1 MLKTILPALLLC
13 LAASSQAQYLETFS
27 TPDKGYLLNFVDDF
41 TGINWM
47 LGPWD
52 NQPPAA
58 FGRDDADYFQTTA
71 AGVLEAID
79 TDQRVCWESPLLNTV
94 MAPGMVSFSVD
105 LSWAGFDPDL
115 AGNPCMDASFDYIL
129 VQYSVNGGAYVDV
142 DNIIGGAT
150 CATIGYANGVPGNPF
165 SGNTTISV
173 SGIPGGGSLRIRV
186 CVNVNANAEV
196 VTIDNVSVPEMG
208 VTVGCAAPELSLA
221 VTPITCGGPNS
232 GAIDLTVFG
241 GTPNY
246 TYTWSNGNLSKDLTG
261 LSEGTYTVT
270 VTDAANC
277 TATAS
282 GTVVNSPFSIS
293 NDVGPATCEGIFD
306 GSIDL
311 IIAGGLQP
319 YTVNWG
325 DLPGSNNPEDR
336 TGLEAG
342 TYVVVVSDA
351 SGCTADAD
359 IIVGLAPGGPYNETF
374 SVDGKG
380 LLPGSSCPDS
390 LAINCSNANFAG
402 VNWTINALDT
412 LDGIDPDDHFY
423 TAGGVLIARD
433 LDQVVC
439 WESPL
444 INTGG
449 AAPGAVG
456 FSLDLKWE
464 GFDSEPAG
472 MNPPDLVADHIDVEF
487 SCDGGPW
494 ERLPNLIGNGVT
506 GHTVVYAD
514 GSGNGNAGE
523 ATISQTAL
531 TCSNLRVRVCGLLNS
546 NDETFSIDNV
556 QVFGSTGLYCPLP
569 ELSAVATPAS
579 CFGAAD
585 GAIDLSLN
593 GGEPPFT
600 IEWSTGAMTEDIN
613 GLSAGT
619 YFVTVTNNLGS
630 RFLEVQ
636 VTEPAALVA
645 AAVIDSNATCAGAA
659 DGGATAFAT
668 GGTTPYTYL
677 WSNGATTASIT
688 GVVAGTYTTT
698 ITDANGCT
706 STAAAIITE
715 PAALVAA
722 TVVDS
727 NAACAGAADGGATAF
742 ATGGTTPYTYL
753 WSNAATT
760 ASITGVVA
768 GTYTTTITDANG
780 CTSTAAAAITE
791 PAALTASAT
800 ATPTT
805 GAMNNGT
812 ATVSAGGGT
821 PSYTYVWSN
830 GQTTATADG
839 LAAGT
844 YTSTVTDANGC
855 TATATATVEQQM
867 AAPGDACTE
876 AIDISSLLGG
886 PQNTAQ
892 TSALY
897 DNTGYNASGDPA
909 AGWDCFSDQQ
919 GPNLDHTIWFSFTG
933 DGNTYRIRTVQC
945 NATNYINGDG
955 DTQMALYSG
964 VCADP
969 TPVACNDDED
979 LGNDVYNALLE
990 IATQPGLTYQLMV
1003 DGWVGSG
1010 YPGTG
1015 EFCLEVTNLTPSAVT
1030 EIGKTG
1036 IRVFPN
1042 PTTGLVRISN
1052 LDAERVEVF
1061 DYTGRLFLQVRQPG
1075 NSIDLS
1081 TAPAGIYLLKLYAGD
1096 AAYSARLVK
1105 E

>member
-1 MLKTILPALLLC
+1 
-13 LAASSQAQYLETFS
+13 
-27 TPDKGYLLNFVDDF
+27 
-41 TGINWM
+41 
-47 LGPWD
+47 
-52 NQPPAA
+52 
-58 FGRDDADYFQTTA
+58 
-71 AGVLEAID
+71 
-79 TDQRVCWESPLLNTV
+79 
-94 MAPGMVSFSVD
+94 
-105 LSWAGFDPDL
+105 
-115 AGNPCMDASFDYIL
+115 
-129 VQYSVNGGAYVDV
+129 
-142 DNIIGGAT
+142 
-150 CATIGYANGVPGNPF
+150 
-165 SGNTTISV
+165 
-173 SGIPGGGSLRIRV
+173 
-186 CVNVNANAEV
+186 
-196 VTIDNVSVPEMG
+196 
-208 VTVGCAAPELSLA
+208 
-221 VTPITCGGPNS
+221 
-232 GAIDLTVFG
+232 
-241 GTPNY
+241 
-246 TYTWSNGNLSKDLTG
+246 
-261 LSEGTYTVT
+261 
-270 VTDAANC
+270 
-277 TATAS
+277 
-282 GTVVNSPFSIS
+282 
-293 NDVGPATCEGIFD
+293 
-306 GSIDL
+306 
-311 IIAGGLQP
+311 
-319 YTVNWG
+319 
-325 DLPGSNNPEDR
+325 
-336 TGLEAG
+336 
-342 TYVVVVSDA
+342 
-351 SGCTADAD
+351 
-359 IIVGLAPGGPYNETF
+359 
-374 SVDGKG
+374 
-380 LLPGSSCPDS
+380 
-390 LAINCSNANFAG
+390 
-402 VNWTINALDT
+402 
-412 LDGIDPDDHFY
+412 
-423 TAGGVLIARD
+423 
-433 LDQVVC
+433 
-439 WESPL
+439 
-444 INTGG
+444 
-449 AAPGAVG
+449 
-456 FSLDLKWE
+456 
-464 GFDSEPAG
+464 
-472 MNPPDLVADHIDVEF
+472 
-487 SCDGGPW
+487 
-494 ERLPNLIGNGVT
+494 
-506 GHTVVYAD
+506 
-514 GSGNGNAGE
+514 
-523 ATISQTAL
+523 
-531 TCSNLRVRVCGLLNS
+531 
-546 NDETFSIDNV
+546 
-556 QVFGSTGLYCPLP
+556 
-569 ELSAVATPAS
+569 
-579 CFGAAD
+579 
-585 GAIDLSLN
+585 
-593 GGEPPFT
+593 
-600 IEWSTGAMTEDIN
+600 
-613 GLSAGT
+613 
-619 YFVTVTNNLGS
+619 
-630 RFLEVQ
+630 
-636 VTEPAALVA
+636 
-645 AAVIDSNATCAGAA
+645 
-659 DGGATAFAT
+659 
-668 GGTTPYTYL
+668 
-677 WSNGATTASIT
+677 
-688 GVVAGTYTTT
+688 
-698 ITDANGCT
+698 
-706 STAAAIITE
+706 
-715 PAALVAA
+715 
-722 TVVDS
+722 VVDS

-760 ASITGVVA
+760 ASITGVAA